1 MTARNYDVIL
11 TVNNAIGFIPGN
23 SVVGSTSATVAL
35 IANVNQTTN
44 ELKVKLNNVLQEFH
58 TSETIT
64 SSASVIG
71 GARLTTTVFT
81 PILTI
86 TSISAADTDR
96 TAGTYAISDS
106 DYTKT
111 GVGTG
116 ATFSVVVNGSGA
128 AAASAAS

>member
-11 TVNNAIGFIPGN
+11 TVNNATGFVSGN
-23 SVVGSTSATVAL
+23 SVVGSTSKTVAL

-44 ELKVKLNNVLQEFH
+44 EVKVKLNNVLQEFH
-58 TSETIT
+58 NSETVT
-64 SSASVIG
+64 SSASIVG

-86 TSISAADTDR
+86 NTISAAVSAR
-96 TAGTYAISDS
+96 TAGTYAISAS

-116 ATFSVVVNGSGA
+116 ATFSIVVKEA
-128 AAASAAS
+128 